1 MSSRRPI
8 TEQGAERSSSGKDRV
23 TDRQEPPE
31 KRGVPT
37 DNPKNVVNS
46 VVKAF
51 NVLHAFTAQT
61 SSLTIGEVALATGMD
76 RGTAFRLVHTLV
88 SLDYLRPVPSKR
100 FRLTLK
106 CLELGFL
113 ALSQGGLAE
122 HAAPLLSE
130 CVPEFADAASLG
142 TLDGADVVF
151 LQRVEMGLRRNV
163 DRRPGGRVRAYAA
176 ALGHAI
182 LAYLPQQ
189 QQIVIL
195 ESSERPKLS
204 ERTLTNLDALLE
216 RLQQVRKHG
225 YAVSDGENAYG
236 LRTVA
241 VPILDPDGVP
251 VAGVSLTV
259 DAERMSIDALIKS
272 ATPRALAIADEL
284 SRALRYSADAISV
297 GKNR

>member
-1 MSSRRPI
+1 MNEYAAETGMSSRTPK
-8 TEQGAERSSSGKDRV
+8 TEHGAEGNGTREERV
-23 TDRQEPPE
+23 PDLQVGPE
-31 KRGVPT
+31 KRGTPT

-46 VVKAF
+46 VIKAF
-51 NVLHAFTAQT
+51 GVLHAFTAQT
-61 SSLTIGEVALATGMD
+61 PALTVSEVALATGMD

-88 SLDYLRPVPSKR
+88 SVDYLRPAPSKR

-151 LQRVEMGLRRNV
+151 LQRVELGLRRNV
-163 DRRPGGRVRAYAA
+163 DRRPGQRVRAYAA

-182 LAYLPQQ
+182 LAYLPPR
-189 QQIVIL
+189 QQIAIL
-195 ESSERPKLS
+195 ESSERTKLS
-204 ERTLTNLDALLE
+204 ERT
-216 RLQQVRKHG
+216 
-225 YAVSDGENAYG
+225 
-236 LRTVA
+236 
-241 VPILDPDGVP
+241 
-251 VAGVSLTV
+251 LTV
-259 DAERMSIDALIKS
+259 DAERMSIDALVAS

-284 SRALRYSADAISV
+284 SRALRYSAGTINV
-297 GKNR
+297 RTNR